1 MFVVRTDEDLRVKGC
16 GVSGASDSER
26 RMSKTGERMAFFVR
40 FFVSAFVSAFVS
52 VFSLAYP
59 YPGLASSS
67 WTRQG

>member
-26 RMSKTGERMAFFVR
+26 RMLKTGERMAFFVR
-40 FFVSAFVSAFVS
+40 FFVSAFVS
-52 VFSLAYP
+52 VFGLAYP